1 VLHFPT
7 ICNCPADEVVG
18 ILNAMDP
25 AGTWA
30 GAGISADE
38 AIRRKTEAKLAVQQ
52 RMGLAVGEQYE
63 LAIFLGR
70 LTHQKGV
77 DIIAQA
83 APQVLARHPKL
94 QLLVLGPLGDVAGAE
109 AQESLGMLALD
120 YPGRLVAPANHY
132 VSGDEKEL
140 VLAAA
145 DFCLCPSRYAQPTRH
160 FLTCTAFTG
169 ASLLLPPCLLPARVA
184 VYFPAR

>member
-7 ICNCPADEVVG
+7 TCNCPADEVVG

-145 DFCLCPSRYAQPTRH
+145 DFCLCPSRYA
-160 FLTCTAFTG
+160 
-169 ASLLLPPCLLPARVA
+169 
-184 VYFPAR
+184 

>member
-1 VLHFPT
+1 MSKFALSYIT
-7 ICNCPADEVVG
+7 DEVVG

-25 AGTWA
+25 VGTWA
-30 GAGISADE
+30 GNAISVDE
-38 AIRRKTEAKLAVQQ
+38 ACARKAAAKLKVQQ
-52 RMGLAVGEQYE
+52 RMGLAVGEQYQ

-145 DFCLCPSRYAQPTRH
+145 DFCLCPSR
-160 FLTCTAFTG
+160 
-169 ASLLLPPCLLPARVA
+169 
-184 VYFPAR
+184 